1 MSTQRQIESSMI
13 FRDGSTLAEVKTF
26 LQAEGFMVVPDREDR
41 IAALNGSRPVGER
54 RQPAR
59 STPRTDVIK
68 MAQAMLG
75 WTIIVHATD
84 ERLDFMSLV
93 KKHFPG
99 ATPDEI
105 CEAMEKARG
114 AFQFMRGASAVGQLM
129 IGDPADEPTEMGWTQ
144 ATQSKIEALIGED
157 GDHEMVW
164 KIARTID
171 EDGIDPDDRSAVE
184 AGVASLHGYFAA
196 YDVIASEDWPKL
208 IDAAIIGVT
217 DPAFMRSRQAILGT

>member
-129 IGDPADEPTEMGWTQ
+129 IGDPA
-144 ATQSKIEALIGED
+144 
-157 GDHEMVW
+157 
-164 KIARTID
+164 
-171 EDGIDPDDRSAVE
+171 VE